1 MSRENSRSNELEQL
15 TLSELMTK
23 LDGIV
28 DWFNQADVDIDQA
41 TAKFEEGAKLAEII
55 KEKLQKTDNKINQIK
70 LRMTEIDRD

>member
-1 MSRENSRSNELEQL
+1 MSQKNSRSNELEQL

-28 DWFNQADVDIDQA
+28 DWFNQADIDIDQA
-41 TAKFEEGAKLAEII
+41 TAKFEEGVKLAEII

-70 LRMTEIDRD
+70 LRMTEIDKD

>member
-28 DWFNQADVDIDQA
+28 DWFNQADIDIDQA

-55 KEKLQKTDNKINQIK
+55 KEKLQKTDNKINQIT
-70 LRMTEIDRD
+70 LRMTEIDKD

>member
-1 MSRENSRSNELEQL
+1 MSQKNSRSNELEQL

-28 DWFNQADVDIDQA
+28 DWFNQADIDIDQA

-55 KEKLQKTDNKINQIK
+55 KEKLHKTDNKINQIK
-70 LRMTEIDRD
+70 LRMTEIDKD

>member
-1 MSRENSRSNELEQL
+1 MSQKNSRSNELEQL

-70 LRMTEIDRD
+70 LRMTEIDKD

>member
-1 MSRENSRSNELEQL
+1 MSQKNSRSNELEQL

-28 DWFNQADVDIDQA
+28 DWFNQADIDIDRA

-70 LRMTEIDRD
+70 LRMTEIDKD

>member
-1 MSRENSRSNELEQL
+1 MSQKNSRSNELEQL

-28 DWFNQADVDIDQA
+28 DWFNQADIDIDQA

-70 LRMTEIDRD
+70 LRMTEIDKD

>member
-28 DWFNQADVDIDQA
+28 DWFNQADIDIDQA

-55 KEKLQKTDNKINQIK
+55 KEKLHKTDNKINQIT
-70 LRMTEIDRD
+70 LRMTEIDKD

>member
-70 LRMTEIDRD
+70 LRMTEIDKD

>member
-28 DWFNQADVDIDQA
+28 DWFNQADIDIDQA

-70 LRMTEIDRD
+70 LRMTEIDKD